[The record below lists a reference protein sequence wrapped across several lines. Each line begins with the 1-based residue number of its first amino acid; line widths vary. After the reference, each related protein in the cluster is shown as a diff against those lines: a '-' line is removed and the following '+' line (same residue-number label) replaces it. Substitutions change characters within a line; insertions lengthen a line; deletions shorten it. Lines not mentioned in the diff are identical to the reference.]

1 VLKGFLHVLSHPE
14 PEAKIKNDQNGGEKE
29 MISLCSSS
37 GIVFT
42 TLHFLL
48 NLRTEQRALKNVG
61 TACFKKCKTI
71 ISIPTFTLTM
81 RHVVIK
87 ALIYI

>member
-14 PEAKIKNDQNGGEKE
+14 PEAKIKKDQNGGKKKLLAGDR
-29 MISLCSSS
+29 IHNTSLPSQL
-37 GIVFT
+37 T
-42 TLHFLL
+42 
-48 NLRTEQRALKNVG
+48 NG